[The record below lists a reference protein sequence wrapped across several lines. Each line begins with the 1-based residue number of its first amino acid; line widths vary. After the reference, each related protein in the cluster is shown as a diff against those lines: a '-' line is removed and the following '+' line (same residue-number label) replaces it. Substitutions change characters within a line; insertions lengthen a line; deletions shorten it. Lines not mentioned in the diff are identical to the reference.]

1 MKNLQELLVDVDE
14 SMLDDDL
21 LDQYSPSNMTDK
33 IKEILLFKYPKEIPG
48 CDAYGRTLEVGDWVF
63 CVPTG
68 QKGLPRQTFGIVA
81 KITPKRLT
89 ICVGFDFDNMGFH
102 RRRSLGGTSITP
114 PEDLPKTMN
123 ISVPCSA
130 VVKIIDK
137 DEFLSTIH

>member
-1 MKNLQELLVDVDE
+1 MKNLQELLLDE
-14 SMLDDDL
+14 SVLDDD
-21 LDQYSPSNMTDK
+21 MTDK
-33 IKEILLFKYPKEIPG
+33 MKEILLFKYPKEIPG

-102 RRRSLGGTSITP
+102 RRRSSGGTSITP
-114 PEDLPKTMN
+114 QEDLPKTMN

-137 DEFLSTIH
+137 DEFLSTIHKCKHSNHI